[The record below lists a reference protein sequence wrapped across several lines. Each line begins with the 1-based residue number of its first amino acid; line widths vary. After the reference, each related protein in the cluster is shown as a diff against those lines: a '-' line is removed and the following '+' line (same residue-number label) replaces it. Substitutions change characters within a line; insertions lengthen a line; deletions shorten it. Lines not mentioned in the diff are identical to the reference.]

1 VRVCSTTPEEGAAT
15 PPIAI
20 LSDIHGNRHALTA
33 VLAAVRSAGVRR
45 WWCLGDMVGYGADPL
60 HTLTVCMG
68 QAERCIVGNHD
79 LGAAGRIP
87 LRSFSHN
94 AHEALEWTRMA
105 LGQIGIDKLATH
117 EPSDPGARVSLFH
130 ASPRDPVWEYLAD
143 DDPEP
148 ARAALE
154 AVDSPLVLVGHTHVP
169 MAWHLRDDGSLSAA
183 PIDQGPISLTP
194 GRWLVNPGAVGQ
206 PRDGNPRASWALYDP
221 GAATIEVRRTEY
233 DIAGAQAAI
242 RAVGLP
248 ESCAA
253 RLEEGH

>member
-1 VRVCSTTPEEGAAT
+1 
-15 PPIAI
+15 
-20 LSDIHGNRHALTA
+20 
-33 VLAAVRSAGVRR
+33 
-45 WWCLGDMVGYGADPL
+45 MVGYGADPL
-60 HTLTVCMG
+60 HTLTVCVG

-94 AHEALEWTRMA
+94 AHEALVWTQMA
-105 LGQIGIDKLATH
+105 LGEIGVEKLASR
-117 EPSDPGARVSLFH
+117 EPGDPGARVSLFH
-130 ASPRDPVWEYLAD
+130 ASPRDPVWEYLTD
-143 DDPEP
+143 DDPGP

-154 AVDSPLVLVGHTHVP
+154 AVDSPLVLVGHTHIP
-169 MAWHLRDDGSLSAA
+169 MAWHLTQAGSLSAV
-183 PIDQGPISLTP
+183 PIDQGPIALTP

-221 GAATIEVRRTEY
+221 AAATIEVRRTAY

-242 RAVGLP
+242 RAAGLP

-253 RLEEGH
+253 RLGEGH